1 MPGSALLLL
10 GAGDAL
16 LLLGMGDTM
25 LLMLGPATYAGSP
38 EFFFPAVG
46 GAAQELR
53 TIPITWPFAVWGL
66 DIVGPFSKSP

>member
-25 LLMLGPATYAGSP
+25 LLMLGPATCAGSP

-46 GAAQELR
+46 GAVR
-53 TIPITWPFAVWGL
+53 
-66 DIVGPFSKSP
+66 SKHG